1 MPAYFRVPD
10 LDDSDDEDGGFVAT
24 HIETNLGILELE
36 YCYANYPTCDVNLLV
51 KYLALNIP
59 SLTTLRSRGAF
70 APQIHEFVE
79 QYQGLY
85 SHLTRIKFEL
95 PRVKGFRRFL

>member
-36 YCYANYPTCDVNLLV
+36 YCYANYPTCD
-51 KYLALNIP
+51 
-59 SLTTLRSRGAF
+59 
-70 APQIHEFVE
+70 IHEFVE

-95 PRVKGFRRFL
+95 PR